1 VRKRRRRMDSKTVKM
16 VIDACHAAGQAV
28 AMMPSLP
35 RGVTPLYVRIID
47 AIEQRNRTEGH
58 VYVSDI
64 GRIAGVSMP
73 GITRALN
80 ALEKLGAVK
89 KTADPADRRFVSI
102 ELTELGQSWY
112 QTFVGDFYEKLSA
125 EMGDISRED
134 VAAMSRVV
142 SRVREGLNRMSGKT
156 GSADLAENGA
166 DET

>member
-1 VRKRRRRMDSKTVKM
+1 MDSKTVKM

-112 QTFVGDFYEKLSA
+112 QTFVGDFYEELSD
-125 EMGDISRED
+125 EMGDISSED
-134 VAAMSRVV
+134 AAAMGRVV
-142 SRVREGLNRMSGKT
+142 NRVKEALNRMSGKT

>member
-1 VRKRRRRMDSKTVKM
+1 MDSKTAKM

>member
-1 VRKRRRRMDSKTVKM
+1 MRKRRRRMDSKTVKM

-125 EMGDISRED
+125 EMEDISRED
-134 VAAMSRVV
+134 VAAMNRVV

>member
-1 VRKRRRRMDSKTVKM
+1 
-16 VIDACHAAGQAV
+16 
-28 AMMPSLP
+28 
-35 RGVTPLYVRIID
+35 VRIID
-47 AIEQRNRTEGH
+47 AIEQLDRTAGH

-64 GRIAGVSMP
+64 SRTAGVSMP
-73 GITRALN
+73 GVTRALN

-112 QTFVGDFYEKLSA
+112 QTFVGDFYEELSD
-125 EMGDISRED
+125 EMGDISSED
-134 VAAMSRVV
+134 AAAMGRVV
-142 SRVREGLNRMSGKT
+142 NRVKEALNRMSGKT

>member
-1 VRKRRRRMDSKTVKM
+1 MDSKTAKM

-35 RGVTPLYVRIID
+35 DGVTPLYVRIID
-47 AIEQRNRTEGH
+47 AIEQLDRTAGH
-58 VYVSDI
+58 VYVSDVS
-64 GRIAGVSMP
+64 RTAGVSMP
-73 GITRALN
+73 GVTRALN

-112 QTFVGDFYEKLSA
+112 QTFVGDFYEELSD
-125 EMGDISRED
+125 EMGDISSED
-134 VAAMSRVV
+134 AAAMGRVV
-142 SRVREGLNRMSGKT
+142 NRVKEALNRMSGKT

>member
-1 VRKRRRRMDSKTVKM
+1 MDSKTVKM
-16 VIDACHAAGQAV
+16 VIEACHAAGQAV

>member
-1 VRKRRRRMDSKTVKM
+1 MDSKTVKM